1 MVAQVGSISSVQ
13 VRSGS
18 RGAHFPPCPPSSP
31 SPSPSPSTGV
41 QRVPPLC
48 QEQPPAGRV
57 GEGLPRCVDGVGG
70 WQGESGRMEKVK
82 TKGIRKL
89 RTGGGIDDQR
99 KEEQKLS
106 VFFGCR

>member
-1 MVAQVGSISSVQ
+1 
-13 VRSGS
+13 
-18 RGAHFPPCPPSSP
+18 
-31 SPSPSPSTGV
+31 
-41 QRVPPLC
+41 
-48 QEQPPAGRV
+48 
-57 GEGLPRCVDGVGG
+57 
-70 WQGESGRMEKVK
+70 MEKVK